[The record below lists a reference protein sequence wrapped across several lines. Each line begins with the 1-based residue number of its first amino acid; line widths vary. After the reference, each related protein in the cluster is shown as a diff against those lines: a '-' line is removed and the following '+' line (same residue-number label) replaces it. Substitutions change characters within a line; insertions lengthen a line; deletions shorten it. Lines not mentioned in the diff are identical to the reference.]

1 LLPTESS
8 CRIRPLST
16 MLQVSNPLHPDTRDS
31 TCAPRHALGRRLHAP
46 STCREQG
53 SMPRLHVARRAH
65 SRRGGG
71 LHVARRARRREGG
84 LPVGVVWET
93 GSGLLAG
100 QAELV
105 QHQVGI
111 QVPAP
116 AAECHV
122 STPLQR
128 PEGSSGRGGGS
139 DARLAGSRAVG
150 SSGEGASAGQH
161 LSMGVP
167 TVRQI
172 STPAPSCIFMPFTTC
187 GGARAAM
194 AVAPR
199 LLRGAGRR
207 CMQALN
213 PHNIAG
219 SALGAAVMRAP
230 TPPSH
235 LHDVGHV
242 YGCARAPSGQHN
254 RTLVIG
260 RIACIAAVVMGAA
273 GASVSVTGLCGVP
286 RSRPRLAIE
295 NSKNTPAA
303 AKTKSSSRVMPMG
316 SNAAVILKKAASPGR
331 LTVVTSRYPVV
342 DLGSSLQAN
351 PAAASG
357 PLVCCNCRSCHLLA
371 MCSRC
376 LS

>member
-1 LLPTESS
+1 MLPTESS

-128 PEGSSGRGGGS
+128 PEGSSGRGGG
-139 DARLAGSRAVG
+139 
-150 SSGEGASAGQH
+150 GQRRPACRQPGGRQQRGR
-161 LSMGVP
+161 GV
-167 TVRQI
+167 RR
-172 STPAPSCIFMPFTTC
+172 PAPEH
-187 GGARAAM
+187 GGANSAADLHPS
-194 AVAPR
+194 A
-199 LLRGAGRR
+199 LLHLHALHHLRRGARSDGGR
-207 CMQALN
+207 A
-213 PHNIAG
+213 
-219 SALGAAVMRAP
+219 
-230 TPPSH
+230 T
-235 LHDVGHV
+235 
-242 YGCARAPSGQHN
+242 
-254 RTLVIG
+254 T
-260 RIACIAAVVMGAA
+260 AA
-273 GASVSVTGLCGVP
+273 GCRT
-286 RSRPRLAIE
+286 
-295 NSKNTPAA
+295 
-303 AKTKSSSRVMPMG
+303 
-316 SNAAVILKKAASPGR
+316 
-331 LTVVTSRYPVV
+331 TVHAGAQS
-342 DLGSSLQAN
+342 A
-351 PAAASG
+351 
-357 PLVCCNCRSCHLLA
+357 
-371 MCSRC
+371 
-376 LS
+376 